1 MTKETDF
8 DQFVDF
14 IAHFSAELASGI
26 SPEYALVR
34 TRQHFGNQTPQGLD
48 KVLFEIVEGSKS
60 FPVAW
65 NDFVN
70 KEEQN
75 SHTRLIELLGRFID
89 KGSIVGGERML
100 QVIKQVRKNSTV
112 LKNRQNL
119 INSQKMKVISLTIVS
134 SIVIGMI
141 AALAPL
147 LTYAFYYGDI
157 LNPAPLNPGSP
168 SLQIFIAL
176 FITVIITGYRLTQT
190 VGGTLR
196 TVLMSITS
204 FGSTYLLMT
213 QLLVFLM

>member
-34 TRQHFGNQTPQGLD
+34 TRQHFRNQTPQELD
-48 KVLFEIVEGSKS
+48 TVLFEIVEGSKS
-60 FPVAW
+60 FPIAW
-65 NDFVN
+65 NDFIN
-70 KEEQN
+70 TEQQN

-89 KGSIVGGERML
+89 KGSVVGGERML
-100 QVIKQVRKNSTV
+100 QVIKQVRKNRTV

-119 INSQKMKVISLTIVS
+119 INSQKMKVISLAIVS

-147 LTYAFYYGDI
+147 LTHAFYYGDI
-157 LNPAPLNPGSP
+157 SNPAPLNPSSP

-196 TVLMSITS
+196 TVLMAITS

-213 QLLVFLM
+213 QLLMILM